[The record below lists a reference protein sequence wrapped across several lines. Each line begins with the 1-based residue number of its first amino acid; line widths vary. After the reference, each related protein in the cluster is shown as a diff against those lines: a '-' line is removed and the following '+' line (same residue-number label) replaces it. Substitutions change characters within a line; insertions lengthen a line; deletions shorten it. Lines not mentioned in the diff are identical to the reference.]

1 MSKRQTRR
9 EARTEAFKLI
19 FQSELNSESPEFLI
33 ETMLEERPGSENN
46 IDYIKTV
53 YLGVLAKK
61 DEIDEMIKNNLT
73 FGWSLERISKV
84 SLAVLRLAVFEILY
98 VEDVPEKVA
107 INEAIELDKKYD
119 EPDNS
124 AFVNGILGAIVKK
137 L

>member
-1 MSKRQTRR
+1 MSKKQTRR

-19 FQSELNSESPEFLI
+19 FESELNNESPDYLI
-33 ETMLEERPGSENN
+33 EVMLEERPGSESN
-46 IDYIKTV
+46 IGYIKTV
-53 YLGVLAKK
+53 YFGVLEKK
-61 DEIDEMIKNNLT
+61 DELDSMIEENLT
-73 FGWSLERISKV
+73 SGWRLERISKV
-84 SLAVLRLAVFEILY
+84 ALAVLRLAVFEILY

-107 INEAIELDKKYD
+107 INEAIEIDKKYD